1 MAEPL
6 FRTEISAACARM
18 ALSKRLLIS
27 LRDRLG
33 PRARRYAEL
42 LRVVAPFIG
51 SGGAR
56 FDRECNICG
65 YEGAFYPAGFP
76 SGQAIR
82 LDAGCPSCGS
92 LERQRFLKFW
102 VDANA
107 TEISGRSVLHFAP
120 EDCVRRVIE
129 PLAGK
134 YVSADI
140 SDHRTI
146 DLTLNIE
153 DIELPDG
160 SFDVAVCSH
169 ILEHVD
175 DAKALSQLRRI
186 LKPGGLLLVMVPIV
200 DAWDQTYENP
210 SVNSNKARCLEFG
223 QGDHVRY
230 YGNDI
235 GARMAK
241 AGFDVSF
248 SVASGPDVARFAL
261 TRGERVFI
269 CKRAAA
275 GEREQAA

>member
-1 MAEPL
+1 
-6 FRTEISAACARM
+6 M

-42 LRVVAPFIG
+42 LRVVAPFIA

-56 FDRECNICG
+56 FERECNICG

-92 LERQRFLKFW
+92 LERQRFLKLW

-107 TEISGRSVLHFAP
+107 AAISGRSVLHFAP
-120 EDCVRRVIE
+120 ENCVRKFIE
-129 PLAGK
+129 PLASK

-140 SDHRTI
+140 GDHRTI
-146 DLTLNIE
+146 DLHLNIE
-153 DIELPDG
+153 NIDLPDS
-160 SFDVAVCSH
+160 SFDVAICSH

-175 DAKALSQLRRI
+175 DAKALSELRRI

-200 DAWDQTYENP
+200 DAWTETYENP
-210 SVNSNKARCLEFG
+210 SVNSNKGRCLEFG

-248 SVASGPDVARFAL
+248 SVSGGPDVSRFAL

-275 GEREQAA
+275 SECEKAA